1 MTKRILTVLLFAL
14 IGWAQPAF
22 AKLEIEIIKGNAAAL
37 PIAVVP
43 FQWRATGYPDGFA
56 PHTDHPMAP
65 WFGCAVVVVLFV
77 DRTRIVRT
85 DSYGPQNQKN
95 GAARKTRA
103 HTVTMRGLP

>member
-1 MTKRILTVLLFAL
+1 MHVTLSISYRTLGL
-14 IGWAQPAF
+14 G
-22 AKLEIEIIKGNAAAL
+22 
-37 PIAVVP
+37 
-43 FQWRATGYPDGFA
+43 WRATGYPDGFA

-103 HTVTMRGLP
+103 HTVV